1 MAHQA
6 KASDNGKLGELIF
19 RLTLIKLPKRMKHLF
34 ITYSML
40 MLCALNCWAQETKTS
55 AKDSICVFDGTLTNV
70 PDGTEIWVGVPNT
83 EDRIGACSC
92 FPVTT
97 VKDGKFHFERALEQG
112 KSPYLEVGIWPI
124 GFVRVEL
131 YPGMK
136 TTITGDGMYPR
147 LWIAVNDHPDQKEAN
162 IYAKFKREKL
172 ADFMAIYAKKDM
184 ASSGVYTDT
193 TEVGKRSAMETA
205 RYYASQL
212 APLWDGYFNTMYE
225 FMKDRPFCFSF
236 EYETGMLSQYA
247 HDKKDEEKLEKC
259 RKLFA
264 KFPDDNSMYASSI
277 KRDLQ
282 PQYKSLEAGDQAR
295 DFTLYDHDG
304 KPHGILETLG
314 KGKYLL
320 LEMAYKCCE
329 GEKLERPKGVLK
341 ELFSK
346 YSDKLD
352 IVTLTSCA
360 KEKFDSKDFPREEWL
375 ELGFNNDRASF
386 DAIDGT
392 YFAWGERF
400 IFISPEGK
408 ILAKYDSDKLQE
420 GMKKNFP
427 FIVE

>member
-1 MAHQA
+1 
-6 KASDNGKLGELIF
+6 
-19 RLTLIKLPKRMKHLF
+19 MKKTIINAL
-34 ITYSML
+34 L
-40 MLCALNCWAQETKTS
+40 MLCAMSGWAQN
-55 AKDSICVFDGTLTNV
+55 ANDSICVFDGTLTNV

-83 EDRIGACSC
+83 EERIGVCSLY
-92 FPVTT
+92 PVTT

-112 KSPYLEVGIWPI
+112 KSPYFEVGFLHIPSV
-124 GFVRVEL
+124 VRVEV

-147 LWIAVNDHPDQKEAN
+147 LWTAVNDHPDQKEAN

-172 ADFMAIYAKKDM
+172 ADFIAIEAKKDM
-184 ASSGVYTDT
+184 AYSGVYTDT
-193 TEVGKRSAMETA
+193 TEVGKRSAKEAA

-212 APLWDGYFNTMYE
+212 ASLWDGYFNTMYE

-392 YFAWGERF
+392 YFSWGERF
-400 IFISPEGK
+400 IFIAPDSK
-408 ILAKYDSDKLQE
+408 ILGKCDSDKLKVE
-420 GMKKNFP
+420 AKKYFP
-427 FIVE
+427 FVKE

>member
-1 MAHQA
+1 
-6 KASDNGKLGELIF
+6 
-19 RLTLIKLPKRMKHLF
+19 MKKTIINAL
-34 ITYSML
+34 L
-40 MLCALNCWAQETKTS
+40 MLCAMSGWAQN
-55 AKDSICVFDGTLTNV
+55 ANDSICVFDGTLTNV

-83 EDRIGACSC
+83 EERIGVCY
-92 FPVTT
+92 FYPVTI
-97 VKDGKFHFERALEQG
+97 VKDGKFHFERALELG
-112 KSPYLEVGIWPI
+112 KSPYFEVGIWPI

-136 TTITGDGMYPR
+136 TTITGDGMNPN
-147 LWIAVNDHPDQKEAN
+147 LWTAVNDHPDQKEAN

-212 APLWDGYFNTMYE
+212 APLWEGDSGYFNTMYE
-225 FMKDRPFCFSF
+225 FMKDRSFSYF
-236 EYETGMLSQYA
+236 YECETAVLAQYA

-264 KFPDDNSMYASSI
+264 KFPDDNSGFAPSI
-277 KRDLQ
+277 KRDLL

-392 YFAWGERF
+392 YFSWGERF
-400 IFISPEGK
+400 IFIAPDGK
-408 ILAKYDSDKLQE
+408 ILGKCDSGQLKEGAKKYFS
-420 GMKKNFP
+420 F
-427 FIVE
+427 VEE

>member
-19 RLTLIKLPKRMKHLF
+19 RLTLIKLPKLMKHLF

-40 MLCALNCWAQETKTS
+40 MLCALNCWAQETKIS

-70 PDGTEIWVGVPNT
+70 PDGTEICVSVPNT
-83 EDRIGACSC
+83 DERIGVRTVI
-92 FPVTT
+92 PVTT

-112 KSPYLEVGIWPI
+112 KSPYFGVGMLHSLD
-124 GFVRVEL
+124 VRVEL
-131 YPGMK
+131 SPGMK
-136 TTITGDGMYPR
+136 TTITGDGMNPR
-147 LWIAVNDHPDQKEAN
+147 LWTAVNDHPDQKEAN
-162 IYAKFKREKL
+162 IYKKFKREKL
-172 ADFMAIYAKKDM
+172 ADYMAIESKMQM
-184 ASSGVYTDT
+184 AYSGIYEDS
-193 TEVGKRSAMETA
+193 TEVGKKSAIEVA
-205 RYYASQL
+205 RYYRSQL
-212 APLWDGYFNTMYE
+212 DPLREEYFNIMYE
-225 FMKDRPFCFSF
+225 FMKDRPFCYSY
-236 EYETGMLSQYA
+236 EYETSGLVDYA
-247 HDKKDEEKLEKC
+247 YRKKDEEKLEKC
-259 RKLFA
+259 RKLYA
-264 KFPDDNSMYASSI
+264 KFPDDNSSYAISI
-277 KRDLQ
+277 KKELQ
-282 PQYKSLEAGDQAR
+282 PQYKSLEAGDQVK
-295 DFTLYDHDG
+295 DFTLNDHDG
-304 KPHGILETLG
+304 KPHSILETLG

-320 LEMAYKCCE
+320 LELAFKNCE
-329 GEKLERPKGVLK
+329 AEKVERPKEVLK

-360 KEKFDSKDFPREEWL
+360 KDIFDSKDFPREKWL
-375 ELGFNNDRASF
+375 ELGLNDMSSYN
-386 DAIDGT
+386 AIDGT

>member
-1 MAHQA
+1 
-6 KASDNGKLGELIF
+6 
-19 RLTLIKLPKRMKHLF
+19 
-34 ITYSML
+34 ML

-55 AKDSICVFDGTLTNV
+55 AKNSICVFDGTLTNV
-70 PDGTEIWVGVPNT
+70 PDGTEIYLSVPNT
-83 EDRIGACSC
+83 EDRLGVCTVV
-92 FPVTT
+92 PVTT

-112 KSPYLEVGIWPI
+112 KSPYFGVGIWTI
-124 GFVRVEL
+124 GNVRVEV

-136 TTITGDGMYPR
+136 TTITGDGMNPR
-147 LWIAVNDHPDQKEAN
+147 LWTAVNDHPDQKEAN

-172 ADFMAIYAKKDM
+172 AEYMAIESKMNM
-184 ASSGVYTDT
+184 AYSGVYEDSS
-193 TEVGKRSAMETA
+193 EVGKRSAIEAA
-205 RYYASQL
+205 RYYRSQL
-212 APLWDGYFNTMYE
+212 DSLGEEYFNTMYE
-225 FMKDRPFCFSF
+225 FMKDRPFCYSF
-236 EYETGMLSQYA
+236 EWETAGLAQYA
-247 HDKKDEEKLEKC
+247 HRKKDEEKLEKC

-264 KFPDDNSMYASSI
+264 KFPDDNNGYAPSI
-277 KRDLQ
+277 KRDLL
-282 PQYKSLEAGDQAR
+282 PQYKSLEAGDKAR

-320 LEMAYKCCE
+320 LELAYKNCA
-329 GEKLERPKGVLK
+329 GEKVVRPKDVLK

-352 IVTLTSCA
+352 IVTITSCS
-360 KEKFDSKDFPREEWL
+360 KDIFDSKDFPREKWL
-375 ELGFNNDRASF
+375 ELGLNDMSSYN
-386 DAIDGT
+386 AIDGT

-420 GMKKNFP
+420 GIKKNFP

>member
-1 MAHQA
+1 MK
-6 KASDNGKLGELIF
+6 KAIINAL
-19 RLTLIKLPKRMKHLF
+19 
-34 ITYSML
+34 L
-40 MLCALNCWAQETKTS
+40 MLCAMSGWAQN

-70 PDGTEIWVGVPNT
+70 PDGTEIWVSVPNT
-83 EDRIGACSC
+83 EERIGVCSL

-97 VKDGKFHFERALEQG
+97 VKDGKFHFERALEPG
-112 KSPYLEVGIWPI
+112 KSPYFGVEMRNSMS
-124 GFVRVEL
+124 VRVEV

-136 TTITGDGMYPR
+136 TTITGDGMNPR
-147 LWIAVNDHPDQKEAN
+147 LWTAVNDHPDQKEAN

-172 ADFMAIYAKKDM
+172 ADFVAIENKMQMAYCGIYED
-184 ASSGVYTDT
+184 S
-193 TEVGKRSAMETA
+193 TEVGKKSSIEAA
-205 RYYASQL
+205 RYYRSQL
-212 APLWDGYFNTMYE
+212 APLMEEYFNIMYE
-225 FMKDRPFCFSF
+225 FMKDRPFCYSY
-236 EYETGMLSQYA
+236 EYETSGLVDYA
-247 HDKKDEEKLEKC
+247 YRKKDEEKLEKC

-264 KFPDDNSMYASSI
+264 KFPDDNSSYASSI

-392 YFAWGERF
+392 YFSWGERF
-400 IFISPEGK
+400 IFIAPDGK
-408 ILAKYDSDKLQE
+408 ILGKCDSGKLKE
-420 GMKKNFP
+420 EMKKYFP

>member
-1 MAHQA
+1 MKKTIINA
-6 KASDNGKLGELIF
+6 LLI
-19 RLTLIKLPKRMKHLF
+19 
-34 ITYSML
+34 
-40 MLCALNCWAQETKTS
+40 LCAMSGWAQN
-55 AKDSICVFDGTLTNV
+55 ANDSICVFDGTLTNV

-83 EDRIGACSC
+83 EERIGVCSLY
-92 FPVTT
+92 PVTT

-112 KSPYLEVGIWPI
+112 KSPYFEVGFLHIPSV
-124 GFVRVEL
+124 VRVEV

-147 LWIAVNDHPDQKEAN
+147 LWTAVNDHPDQKEAN

-172 ADFMAIYAKKDM
+172 ADFIAIEAKKDM
-184 ASSGVYTDT
+184 AYSGVYTDT
-193 TEVGKRSAMETA
+193 TEVGKRSAKEAA

-212 APLWDGYFNTMYE
+212 ASLWDGYFNTMYE

-392 YFAWGERF
+392 YFSWGERF
-400 IFISPEGK
+400 IFIAPDGK
-408 ILAKYDSDKLQE
+408 ILGKSDSDKLKVE
-420 GMKKNFP
+420 AKKYFP
-427 FIVE
+427 FVKE